1 MKAFGFFE
9 EKIWGVKRAFLGVTD
24 FKVEDKL
31 IKL

>member
-24 FKVEDKL
+24 LKL
-31 IKL
+31 RIN